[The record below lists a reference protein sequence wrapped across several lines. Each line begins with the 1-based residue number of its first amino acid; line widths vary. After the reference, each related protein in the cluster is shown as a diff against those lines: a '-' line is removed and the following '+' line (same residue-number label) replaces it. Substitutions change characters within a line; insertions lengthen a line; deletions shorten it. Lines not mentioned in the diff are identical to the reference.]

1 MSNGSYHGRD
11 TVNYKKKIK
20 INMKDFS
27 VRTHN
32 IIRSLIFPA
41 YQYPL
46 VNGVRV
52 AKSIYRNKK
61 IYLTKSSDYKFK

>member
-1 MSNGSYHGRD
+1 
-11 TVNYKKKIK
+11 
-20 INMKDFS
+20 MKDFS

-32 IIRSLIFPA
+32 KIRSLIFPA

-52 AKSIYRNKK
+52 VKSIYRNKK